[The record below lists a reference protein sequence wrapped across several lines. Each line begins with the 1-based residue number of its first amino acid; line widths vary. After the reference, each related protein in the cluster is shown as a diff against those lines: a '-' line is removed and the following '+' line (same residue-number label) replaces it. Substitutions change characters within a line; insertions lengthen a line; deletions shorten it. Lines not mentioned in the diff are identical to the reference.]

1 MGKTF
6 TTGPSIEIVTD
17 FQGPTSHLVQS
28 SPENNQYLELNSG
41 AEITHFTFKVDMK
54 WNSPYLLSKW
64 ILLWTI

>member
-64 ILLWTI
+64 ILL